1 MPVCCAEADSNALV
15 NTNKQTIKASVF
27 GGMLSHTFPY
37 PKNPHR
43 NPPNYKK
50 KKRTSF
56 YIYQEA
62 VFLLPIFFKKM
73 SLLAYFQKEL

>member
-50 KKRTSF
+50 KKKDF
-56 YIYQEA
+56 ILY
-62 VFLLPIFFKKM
+62 LPGSCF
-73 SLLAYFQKEL
+73 SPAYFF